1 MKKDFIPTIIIFF
14 ILSSITF
21 AETINHDNETI
32 SQTASSNNERRD
44 SLAKK
49 FDKLAQKFIKYANE
63 ATVKGKIAYAI
74 AYNNC
79 ANAELEIAEGFR
91 TGKQNMIDSGRK
103 AYKKAKAKLD
113 LLNKKDASN
122 TPKIKP
128 LYKDIIKKYQ
138 KKATYYQNKANNA
151 NEKGNEDLY
160 NIYNKCAIA
169 KNKIADGMIKIVKGN
184 QAIDKL
190 GVQHIKCT
198 KFISLQYRSKPI
210 PLKAK
215 VKTLESCIKD
225 CNKFA
230 KKAIKDNNS
239 ELAKK
244 YKDIVAAS
252 IIRIEGLK
260 EVASAK
266 KDFKYASKELNKLKK
281 YNCKSIKNNILQ
293 DRLASD
299 KK

>member
-1 MKKDFIPTIIIFF
+1 MKKKFIPTIIIFF

-21 AETINHDNETI
+21 AETINYDSETI
-32 SQTASSNNERRD
+32 PQAASTNNECRD

-122 TPKIKP
+122 TPTIKP
-128 LYKDIIKKYQ
+128 QYKDIIKKYQ
-138 KKATYYQNKANNA
+138 NKATYYQNKANNA
-151 NEKGNEDLY
+151 KEKGNEDLY
-160 NIYNKCAIA
+160 NIYEKCAIA

-184 QAIDKL
+184 QSIDKL
-190 GVQHIKCT
+190 GVQHIKCA
-198 KFISLQYRSKPI
+198 KFISLLYANKAI
-210 PLKAK
+210 PLKTK
-215 VKTLESCIKD
+215 VKNLESCIKE
-225 CNKFA
+225 CHKYA
-230 KKAIKDNNS
+230 EKAIKESNY

-244 YKDIVAAS
+244 HKKIEAAN
-252 IIRIEGLK
+252 IIKIEGLK

-266 KDFKYASKELNKLKK
+266 KDFKYARKELNKLKR

-293 DRLASD
+293 AKSAAG
-299 KK
+299 K